1 MRDLLVM
8 WKNPKM
14 VAIVAIT
21 ALLYFGSLF
30 PFRGLTAF
38 GGYADFGRVGV
49 GIPVAFSFL
58 FGPAAAWGA
67 AIGTVLRDIA
77 EAQLDASSVFGFFG
91 NLILGY
97 LPFKLWGMLTKEK
110 PDLRSVKKLLLF
122 MGSGVLACAVCG
134 LTIGWGLFWLGFT
147 PFMPTAAI
155 IALTNALWVITVGTA
170 VLALSYN
177 FVSNHKLRYQDIL
190 KPDQPQEN
198 DEKSKK
204 ATVLALVAVSVCCFL
219 LGTAFEFSPLMLL
232 PFIAVTLALTVT
244 AMR

>member
-1 MRDLLVM
+1 
-8 WKNPKM
+8 
-14 VAIVAIT
+14 
-21 ALLYFGSLF
+21 
-30 PFRGLTAF
+30 
-38 GGYADFGRVGV
+38 
-49 GIPVAFSFL
+49 
-58 FGPAAAWGA
+58 
-67 AIGTVLRDIA
+67 
-77 EAQLDASSVFGFFG
+77 
-91 NLILGY
+91 
-97 LPFKLWGMLTKEK
+97 
-110 PDLRSVKKLLLF
+110 
-122 MGSGVLACAVCG
+122 
-134 LTIGWGLFWLGFT
+134 
-147 PFMPTAAI
+147 MPTAAI